1 MGFSLDEHSS
11 NHPVILEQLVVSHMP
26 NDLVHGIGQTQ
37 IIVQQV
43 EDMRQSVEKMAGVLV
58 NTYEWRNDSH
68 IHGSRESQHPVFKTD
83 KEGNSTMEE
92 CVFVKRSG
100 SAPKNPTAEKCE
112 NSVSVHLLSTVLSSL
127 VGQCSKEPK
136 ISIIQN
142 EAVPEDLLSNL
153 YKVIQKSDCSA
164 DEIELFSITLNYLID
179 MFGYTLK
186 SIKPSLL
193 HSAAESNNMAVVLK
207 LLLSHKAHYNEI
219 FSQYQIVTGTA
230 PSTLH
235 AKTMMFKIK
244 IERAFISGEVA
255 PDFAPPLLSTKCSG
269 LSATNLVG
277 HTVYHIAASN
287 NYCQLLQVLLDV
299 LELMHDEFDF
309 VMSDSESRTPL
320 DMAIAQQ
327 HSESLGLLLDFL
339 NKHGLIQKVLEEK
352 RFMQRAADGQDIN
365 VIKLL
370 VKYGFSNGLE
380 YAIGKVKD
388 QHSKRLLLYYYT
400 QLASLRAILETQPDY
415 KNGSITGMI
424 KWSDV
429 PIETINAAWISDFI
443 GAMGSISRAIHQTES
458 SPQSL
463 HDLCS
468 VQYLASECLDNF
480 KPCTLQLND
489 KQFIPITLVDV
500 TRCSLK
506 SVPPELFRLPNL
518 ETLVLSNNC
527 IQELP
532 SALHFSQSIYSSPSL
547 KKLVLDGNQLK
558 TLPEDLFLGLVNSL
572 EQLSVQKNELSQLPP
587 GLWIMPHLKELNL
600 SENKLSQLHYC
611 SDGTVFKNPDF
622 SKRVLA
628 SLVQSCNLYESE
640 PLTFKRN
647 TSQGSIEHHEVLK
660 YLQVL
665 HVFYQTLKA
674 ATRGKFEV
682 ENCEEWVCVLH
693 AQRGYQQ
700 VDKYGSAFEY
710 KLPEAFM
717 NEELETSAL
726 TYLNVSRNM
735 FTEIPQELPCLT
747 PNLRHLNMSHNHIK
761 YLNLIH
767 DLPSNIGTVHLDHN
781 CIENVEVVSPPRSIC
796 LSPCMLL
803 QPQTEDTGSCRHS
816 AHATLKSLL
825 NLQLGHNKLNDF
837 CCVSFGADASFEET
851 VVCSVVVHF
860 PQLSI
865 LSLESNELTCVPSSI
880 LNMTSLNSLNLAN
893 NKGIKSLPSK
903 LGLLSLS
910 TLNLEGLTLA
920 EIPINLLRNFSPT
933 YLLGYLKGIYLG
945 KETYRHMKLMFVGSV
960 NAGKT
965 TLLQQLSRKG
975 KMTHQ
980 RAVQMGRNGAPL
992 STVGVDL
999 GQWEFSPHMSSPKVT
1014 FMTWDFGGQEQ
1025 YYATHQCFISHR
1037 SLYLVIW
1044 DAREGEKGLQN
1055 ISVWLENIEAQAP
1068 NAPVIVI
1075 GTHADCIKNTDTLG
1089 EIFRR
1094 LYVHFS
1100 SSDMKELR
1108 TYIYEFAT
1116 MYRNPGARKD
1126 APPILDE
1133 PIPSYYMSLLK
1144 IIKTWVVRCNVQS
1157 INPIFTKKE
1166 YLSKILQ
1173 QNFPGSA

>member
-1 MGFSLDEHSS
+1 
-11 NHPVILEQLVVSHMP
+11 
-26 NDLVHGIGQTQ
+26 
-37 IIVQQV
+37 
-43 EDMRQSVEKMAGVLV
+43 
-58 NTYEWRNDSH
+58 
-68 IHGSRESQHPVFKTD
+68 
-83 KEGNSTMEE
+83 
-92 CVFVKRSG
+92 
-100 SAPKNPTAEKCE
+100 
-112 NSVSVHLLSTVLSSL
+112 
-127 VGQCSKEPK
+127 
-136 ISIIQN
+136 
-142 EAVPEDLLSNL
+142 
-153 YKVIQKSDCSA
+153 
-164 DEIELFSITLNYLID
+164 
-179 MFGYTLK
+179 
-186 SIKPSLL
+186 
-193 HSAAESNNMAVVLK
+193 MAVVLK
-207 LLLSHKAHYNEI
+207 LLLSHKAHYNEVNPTNWETI
-219 FSQYQIVTGTA
+219 LHTA
-230 PSTLH
+230 CRLKSALRYVYVLAFPDLLTVPDSNGNRPIHIACQNNDVQFVSWL
-235 AKTMMFKIK
+235 FKSILCNKMTPCAEIIIK
-244 IERAFISGEVA
+244 RAFISGEVA

-269 LSATNLVG
+269 LSAANVVG

-327 HSESLGLLLDFL
+327 HSESLSLLLDFL

-352 RFMQRAADGQDIN
+352 RFMQRAADGEDIN

-424 KWSDV
+424 KWNDV
-429 PIETINAAWISDFI
+429 PIETINAAWMNDFI
-443 GAMGSISRAIHQTES
+443 GAMGSISRAFYQTES

-489 KQFIPITLVDV
+489 RHFIPITLVDI
-500 TRCSLK
+500 THCSLK
-506 SVPPELFRLPNL
+506 CVPPELFQLSNL
-518 ETLVLSNNC
+518 EVLNLSNNC

-532 SALHFSQSIYSSPSL
+532 SALHFSQSIYSSQSL

-587 GLWIMPHLKELNL
+587 GLWIMPHLKALNL

-611 SDGTVFKNPDF
+611 SDVTFFMNQDF
-622 SKRVLA
+622 SRHVLDTFEP
-628 SLVQSCNLYESE
+628 NFTFYESE
-640 PLTFKRN
+640 
-647 TSQGSIEHHEVLK
+647 SHHEILK
-660 YLQVL
+660 YLQKL
-665 HVFYQTLKA
+665 SVFYQTLKA
-674 ATRGKFEV
+674 ATHGKFEV
-682 ENCEEWVCVLH
+682 ENFEEWVCFLH
-693 AQRGYQQ
+693 AQRGYQSI
-700 VDKYGSAFEY
+700 DEYGSGFQY

-735 FTEIPQELPCLT
+735 FTEIPQDLPCLT
-747 PNLRHLNMSHNHIK
+747 PNLHHLNMSHNHIK

-767 DLPSNIGTVHLDHN
+767 DLPSNIGAVHLDHN
-781 CIENVEVVSPPRSIC
+781 RIENMEVDCPPRSIC

-825 NLQLGHNKLNDF
+825 NLQLGHNKLKDF
-837 CCVSFGADASFEET
+837 CYVDVSAEVRSEET

-910 TLNLEGLTLA
+910 TLNLKGLTLA

-945 KETYRHMKLMFVGSV
+945 YVKCFLMFCHQ
-960 NAGKT
+960 ACIMC
-965 TLLQQLSRKG
+965 LS
-975 KMTHQ
+975 
-980 RAVQMGRNGAPL
+980 L
-992 STVGVDL
+992 
-999 GQWEFSPHMSSPKVT
+999 
-1014 FMTWDFGGQEQ
+1014 
-1025 YYATHQCFISHR
+1025 
-1037 SLYLVIW
+1037 
-1044 DAREGEKGLQN
+1044 
-1055 ISVWLENIEAQAP
+1055 
-1068 NAPVIVI
+1068 
-1075 GTHADCIKNTDTLG
+1075 
-1089 EIFRR
+1089 
-1094 LYVHFS
+1094 
-1100 SSDMKELR
+1100 
-1108 TYIYEFAT
+1108 
-1116 MYRNPGARKD
+1116 
-1126 APPILDE
+1126 
-1133 PIPSYYMSLLK
+1133 
-1144 IIKTWVVRCNVQS
+1144 
-1157 INPIFTKKE
+1157 
-1166 YLSKILQ
+1166 
-1173 QNFPGSA
+1173 

>member
-1 MGFSLDEHSS
+1 
-11 NHPVILEQLVVSHMP
+11 
-26 NDLVHGIGQTQ
+26 
-37 IIVQQV
+37 
-43 EDMRQSVEKMAGVLV
+43 
-58 NTYEWRNDSH
+58 
-68 IHGSRESQHPVFKTD
+68 
-83 KEGNSTMEE
+83 
-92 CVFVKRSG
+92 
-100 SAPKNPTAEKCE
+100 
-112 NSVSVHLLSTVLSSL
+112 
-127 VGQCSKEPK
+127 
-136 ISIIQN
+136 
-142 EAVPEDLLSNL
+142 
-153 YKVIQKSDCSA
+153 
-164 DEIELFSITLNYLID
+164 
-179 MFGYTLK
+179 
-186 SIKPSLL
+186 
-193 HSAAESNNMAVVLK
+193 MAVVLK
-207 LLLSHKAHYNEI
+207 LLLSHKAHYNEVNPTNWETI
-219 FSQYQIVTGTA
+219 LHTA
-230 PSTLH
+230 CRLKSALRYVYVLAFPDLLTVPDSNGNRPIHIACQNNDVQFVSWL
-235 AKTMMFKIK
+235 FKSILCNEMTPCAEIK

-309 VMSDSESRTPL
+309 VISDSESRTPL

-327 HSESLGLLLDFL
+327 HSESLSLLLDFL

-352 RFMQRAADGQDIN
+352 RFMQRAADGEDIN

-424 KWSDV
+424 KWNDV
-429 PIETINAAWISDFI
+429 PIETINAAWINDFI

-489 KQFIPITLVDV
+489 KQFIPITLVDI

-506 SVPPELFRLPNL
+506 CVPPELFQLPNL

-532 SALHFSQSIYSSPSL
+532 SALHFSQSIYSSQSL

-628 SLVQSCNLYESE
+628 SLVQNCNLYESE

-647 TSQGSIEHHEVLK
+647 TSQCSIEHHEVLK

-682 ENCEEWVCVLH
+682 ENCEEWVCILH

-700 VDKYGSAFEY
+700 VDKYGSAFQY

-781 CIENVEVVSPPRSIC
+781 CIENVEVVCPPRSIC

-803 QPQTEDTGSCRHS
+803 QPQTEDTGNCRHS

-945 KETYRHMKLMFVGSV
+945 YVKCFLMFCHQ
-960 NAGKT
+960 ACIMC
-965 TLLQQLSRKG
+965 LS
-975 KMTHQ
+975 
-980 RAVQMGRNGAPL
+980 L
-992 STVGVDL
+992 
-999 GQWEFSPHMSSPKVT
+999 
-1014 FMTWDFGGQEQ
+1014 
-1025 YYATHQCFISHR
+1025 
-1037 SLYLVIW
+1037 
-1044 DAREGEKGLQN
+1044 
-1055 ISVWLENIEAQAP
+1055 
-1068 NAPVIVI
+1068 
-1075 GTHADCIKNTDTLG
+1075 
-1089 EIFRR
+1089 
-1094 LYVHFS
+1094 
-1100 SSDMKELR
+1100 
-1108 TYIYEFAT
+1108 
-1116 MYRNPGARKD
+1116 
-1126 APPILDE
+1126 
-1133 PIPSYYMSLLK
+1133 
-1144 IIKTWVVRCNVQS
+1144 
-1157 INPIFTKKE
+1157 
-1166 YLSKILQ
+1166 
-1173 QNFPGSA
+1173 